1 MSSPKY
7 KRVLLKISGEVLGG
21 KNGGL
26 DYDAINS
33 VATQVADAAKTGVD
47 LALVVGGGNIIRGT
61 EAQNFGVAR
70 TTADYMGMLAT
81 VINSLA
87 LQAVLEERYNLQTR
101 VQSAI
106 KVSSVAEDFIR
117 RRAIRHLEK
126 KRIVIFAAGT
136 GNPYFSTDTAAVL
149 RAIEIQADLMI
160 KATKVDGVYDKDP
173 KKYAD
178 AKRFESISF
187 RNVLEKRLQVMDSTA
202 IALCM
207 DNNLPIMVLNIFEQ
221 GHIVDAIMGKPVG
234 TLVHSGE

>member
-1 MSSPKY
+1 M
-7 KRVLLKISGEVLGG
+7 KISGEVLGG

-26 DYDAINS
+26 DYEAINS
-33 VATQVADAAKTGVD
+33 VASQIAQAAETGID
-47 LALVVGGGNIIRGT
+47 LAIVVGGGNIIRGVD
-61 EAQNFGVAR
+61 AQNFGVAR

-87 LQAVLEERYNLQTR
+87 LQAVLEDRYNLQTR
-101 VQSAI
+101 IQSAI

-136 GNPYFSTDTAAVL
+136 GNPYFSTDTEAVL
-149 RAIEIQADLMI
+149 RAIEIQANLMI

-178 AKRFESISF
+178 AKKFESITY
-187 RNVLEKRLQVMDSTA
+187 REVLDRRLQVMDSTA
-202 IALCM
+202 IALCV
-207 DNNLPIMVLNIFEQ
+207 DNHLPIMVLNIFEQ
-221 GHIVDAIMGKPVG
+221 GHIVDAILGKTVG
-234 TLVHSGE
+234 TLIHTGE